1 VSTAFEQ
8 ALAWEREMAADF
20 YVRDTTLQDCADAL
34 VRAGITVEEYH
45 RVKALVNECRRR
57 QGVFGLVPP
66 VVLEFYTGDTYPPE
80 AEEYFVPGLPTAGW
94 SAEAKAVLAAEADEG

>member
-20 YVRDTTLQDCADAL
+20 YVRDTTLQDCADA
-34 VRAGITVEEYH
+34 
-45 RVKALVNECRRR
+45 
-57 QGVFGLVPP
+57 
-66 VVLEFYTGDTYPPE
+66 
-80 AEEYFVPGLPTAGW
+80 PGLPTAGW